1 MNVFLPTLSQM
12 GFLFS
17 LIILGYVLAR
27 FKCVP
32 SNSAGVLSKL
42 ENNAFMPALVCS
54 TFLKNFNLK
63 SLGDAWQY
71 LVGGLAFV
79 SVMIIIALMFSR
91 IATKDSYLRNI
102 YTYGLS
108 FPNFAFMGNAI
119 VSAIYPDVF
128 MHYLIFVI
136 PAWIAIYVW
145 GVPYL
150 LMPAHEKSGGMFS
163 GLKNLANPMFIAMVV
178 SMILGLSGAAKF
190 LPEFIYSTERDSVI
204 SVLGACMSPVAM
216 LLTGMTIAKISLKSA
231 FTSLKIYG
239 VSLFRLIVIPL
250 CVIGALILL
259 PIPTDVKTCGLC
271 FSAMPL
277 GLNTIV
283 VPAAYGKD
291 TSVASSL
298 ALISHLLS
306 CITIPLVFML
316 YALTI

>member
-1 MNVFLPTLSQM
+1 MNVFMPTLGQM

-54 TFLKNFNLK
+54 TFLKNFNLQ
-63 SLGDAWQY
+63 SLGEAWQY
-71 LVGGLAFV
+71 MVGGLVFV
-79 SVMIIIALMFSR
+79 AVMIVVAIVASHIFS
-91 IATKDSYLRNI
+91 KDNYLRNI

-119 VSAIYPDVF
+119 VSAIFPDVF

-136 PAWIAIYVW
+136 PAWIGIYVW

-150 LMPAHEKSGGMFS
+150 LMPSHEKSGSIFS
-163 GLKNLANPMFIAMVV
+163 GLKNLINPMFIAMVV
-178 SMILGLSGAAKF
+178 SMILGLTGAAKL
-190 LPEFIYSTERDSVI
+190 LPDFIYSQKGDSVI

-216 LLTGMTIAKISLKSA
+216 LLTGMTIAKISLREA
-231 FTSLKIYG
+231 FTSINIYA
-239 VSLFRLIVIPL
+239 VSLFRLVVTPVAIIFLLVI
-250 CVIGALILL
+250 L
-259 PIPTDVKTCGLC
+259 PIPADVKICGLC
-271 FSAMPL
+271 YAAMPL

-291 TSVASSL
+291 TTAASSL

-316 YALTI
+316 YSIL

>member
-1 MNVFLPTLSQM
+1 MNVFLPTLGQM

-63 SLGDAWQY
+63 SLGEAWQY
-71 LVGGLAFV
+71 MVGGLAFV
-79 SVMIIIALMFSR
+79 SVMILIAIIASR
-91 IATKDSYLRNI
+91 IFTRDTYLRNI

-108 FPNFAFMGNAI
+108 FPNFGFMGNAI
-119 VSAIYPDVF
+119 VSVIFPDVF
-128 MHYLIFVI
+128 MNYLIFVI
-136 PAWIAIYVW
+136 PAWIAIYIW

-150 LMPAHEKSGGMFS
+150 LMPAHEKSGGALS
-163 GLKNLANPMFIAMVV
+163 GLKNLVNPMFIAMVV
-178 SMILGLSGAAKF
+178 SMILGLTGVAKF

-204 SVLGACMSPVAM
+204 SVLGACMSPIAM
-216 LLTGMTIAKISLKSA
+216 ILTGMTIAKISLKAA
-231 FTSLKIYG
+231 FTSIKIYV
-239 VSLFRLIVIPL
+239 VSLFRLAVTPVIIVFIL
-250 CVIGALILL
+250 FLL
-259 PIPTDVKTCGLC
+259 PIPEDIKICGIC

-283 VPAAYGKD
+283 IPSAYGKD
-291 TSVASSL
+291 TTAASSL

-316 YALTI
+316 YALI

>member
-1 MNVFLPTLSQM
+1 MNVFMPTLSQM

-17 LIILGYVLAR
+17 LIILGYILAR

-63 SLGDAWQY
+63 SLGEAWQY
-71 LVGGLAFV
+71 MVGGIVFV
-79 SVMIIIALMFSR
+79 AVMIIVAIIASR
-91 IATKDSYLRNI
+91 VFTRDTYLRNI

-119 VSAIYPDVF
+119 VSAIFPDVF

-136 PAWIAIYVW
+136 PAWIGIYVW

-150 LMPAHEKSGGMFS
+150 LMPAHEKSGGALS
-163 GLKNLANPMFIAMVV
+163 GLKNLINPMFIAMVV
-178 SMILGLSGAAKF
+178 SMILGLTGAVKF
-190 LPEFIYSTERDSVI
+190 LPDFIYSTKGDSVV

-216 LLTGMTIAKISLKSA
+216 LLTGMTIAKISLKKA
-231 FTSLKIYG
+231 FTSLPIYV
-239 VSLFRLIVIPL
+239 VSIFRLVVTP
-250 CVIGALILL
+250 VALIFLLVVL
-259 PIPTDVKTCGLC
+259 PIPADVKICGLC
-271 FSAMPL
+271 YAAMPL

-283 VPAAYGKD
+283 VPAAYGQD
-291 TSVASSL
+291 TSAASSL

-306 CITIPLVFML
+306 CITIPLIFMIYSL
-316 YALTI
+316 V